1 MKSWFPKRGYPEHII
16 DFKMEKVSIREN
28 KIKKLISIKKRVPLV
43 VTCRPK
49 FKSLSW
55 IIREKPYL
63 VHMNDEVKKTFT
75 ISPMISFRKS
85 CNISSDIVR
94 EKFYPLERTL
104 ISITDTFSSTVTDEN
119 FKKLIISLILKINV
133 LCT

>member
-1 MKSWFPKRGYPEHII
+1 
-16 DFKMEKVSIREN
+16 MENVSIREN
-28 KIKKLISIKKRVPLV
+28 KIKKLISINKRVPLV

-49 FKSLSW
+49 FKNLSW